1 MKTMAGA
8 LSFACLN
15 RSRTRDAPMPTIAST
30 NSEADNEK
38 NAACGLARDCA
49 REKRLARP
57 RWAVQEHA
65 AGNAGAEPGVALR
78 VLEEVDDLDELLL
91 RLVDAGD
98 VVERDALLPALL
110 EAAGGRPAE
119 ATEDA
124 ATPGLPPRQPDE
136 EPDQYERGREPE
148 EEAQQKA
155 TARIR
160 RARVD
165 DDLLLRQH
173 LRQPGAIDE
182 RRNLR
187 LEPVDL
193 DGLVVARWV
202 VRHGL
207 LQLALDRVLT
217 RGDRLDVP
225 GLDLL
230 EEERLVRAPAGDP
243 AARR

>member
-1 MKTMAGA
+1 MRAP
-8 LSFACLN
+8 
-15 RSRTRDAPMPTIAST
+15 SRR
-30 NSEADNEK
+30 
-38 NAACGLARDCA
+38 
-49 REKRLARP
+49 
-57 RWAVQEHA
+57 
-65 AGNAGAEPGVALR
+65 VALR

-124 ATPGLPPRQPDE
+124 ATPGLPPRQPDQ
-136 EPDQYERGREPE
+136 EPDQNERGREPE

-155 TARIR
+155 AARIR
-160 RARVD
+160 RSRVD

-202 VRHGL
+202 VRRGL

-230 EEERLVRAPAGDP
+230 EEERLVRHPRAVRRRAGEERDQEVEDEQPDEEREQGP
-243 AARR
+243 AAWKHRRLRRLLPAAVGRRIHPPAR